1 MGEIPNQ
8 KAMKEGVLALEP
20 DTLTTSASASR
31 AGQNTAVVYSQVDLV
46 VNYPRHAEGL
56 GL

>member
-1 MGEIPNQ
+1 MGEISNQ
-8 KAMKEGVLALEP
+8 QAVKEGVLALEP
-20 DTLTTSASASR
+20 DTLTASASASR
-31 AGQNTAVVYSQVDLV
+31 AGQNTTVVYSQVDLV